1 MWSFKAKQDA
11 YESIGHFIEQNAG
24 RKFVVGF
31 YETNDK
37 GGGAFVDRKRITGR
51 IYDPSNLR
59 SPIWIFVV
67 KEDNGRATAR
77 IERTREEVR
86 AVIDSVKAALR
97 KREMLVEQEVVCNS
111 RAEIN
116 SVAA

>member
-11 YESIGHFIEQNAG
+11 YSSVNEFIEANAG
-24 RKFVVGF
+24 KKFLVGF

-86 AVIDSVKAALR
+86 AVIASVKMELR
-97 KREMLVEQEVVCNS
+97 EHAMLVEQEVVCNS
-111 RAEIN
+111 REEIN

>member
-11 YESIGHFIEQNAG
+11 YESVEQFIEHNVG
-24 RKFVVGF
+24 RRFLVGF

-51 IYDPSNLR
+51 IYDTTNLR
-59 SPIWIFVV
+59 SPLWIFVV

-77 IERTREEVR
+77 IERTRDEVR
-86 AVIDSVKAALR
+86 AVIASVKIKLR
-97 KREMLVEQEVVCNS
+97 EHAMLVEQEVVCNS